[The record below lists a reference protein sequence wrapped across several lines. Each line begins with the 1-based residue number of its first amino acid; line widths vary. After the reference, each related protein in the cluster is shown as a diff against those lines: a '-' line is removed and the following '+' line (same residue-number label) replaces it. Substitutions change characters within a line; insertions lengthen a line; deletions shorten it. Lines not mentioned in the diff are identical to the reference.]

1 MNQKLIVEV
10 YLYKVHLYLVYLYF
24 ILSIGTLSIPI
35 LSVLLSGGNAFLPRQ
50 KHSNFP
56 LKIRNIKIETHQKRL
71 LEDEE

>member
-35 LSVLLSGGNAFLPRQ
+35 LSVLLSAGNACLPRQ
-50 KHSNFP
+50 KPSNFP
-56 LKIRNIKIETHQKRL
+56 LKIRNI
-71 LEDEE
+71 

>member
-10 YLYKVHLYLVYLYF
+10 YLYKVHLYLVCLYF

-35 LSVLLSGGNAFLPRQ
+35 LSVLLSAGNAYLPRQ
-50 KHSNFP
+50 NPSNFP
-56 LKIRNIKIETHQKRL
+56 LKIRNIKIETDQKRL